1 MRWRHARMLL
11 LLGSLLTGLLG
22 CSQVKST
29 LAPVG
34 SAISK
39 AASPLRSLGH
49 RVTGRDPNVPSTEV
63 SATAAISAEE
73 AFQTDVEA
81 AIRQRFE
88 PVATDL
94 CRQLLALFTPMEGYV
109 VSVEGERVLLDL
121 GKGESLQ
128 VGQVLEVVRKGAVY
142 RHPLNY
148 TVLGESEEMVGKV
161 EVREVAEKLSIARL
175 LEAAN
180 GTTVRPGD
188 RVRVSAR
195 KITLAL
201 PPLRNATSS
210 QVSLAGLAHSLQ
222 TALDQSGR
230 FEVVPAEQLRS
241 TLKLP
246 TMTAE
251 LLSLPANLAHLQER
265 WPGSYLLTGV
275 ITPSEE
281 GLSLAVSVIAPRT
294 QHTWRLVSKSFP
306 AEQPKAAP
314 SAEIPPAS
322 RAGK

>member
-1 MRWRHARMLL
+1 MLL
-11 LLGSLLTGLLG
+11 LLGILLTGLLG

-34 SAISK
+34 SAINK

-49 RVTGRDPNVPSTEV
+49 TLTGRDPNVPTAEV

-73 AFQTDVEA
+73 AFQTDLEA
-81 AIRQRFE
+81 ATRQRFE

-94 CRQLLALFTPMEGYV
+94 SRQLLALFTPMEGYV
-109 VSVEGERVLLDL
+109 VSVESERVLLDL
-121 GKGESLQ
+121 AKGESLQ

-148 TVLGESEEMVGKV
+148 TVLGEAEEMVGRV

-175 LEAAN
+175 VETAN
-180 GTTVRPGD
+180 GATVRPGD

-210 QVSLAGLAHSLQ
+210 PVNLTVLAQSLQ

-246 TMTAE
+246 NVTAE
-251 LLSLPANLAHLQER
+251 LLSLPANFARLRER
-265 WPGSYLLTGV
+265 WPNGYLLTGM
-275 ITPSEE
+275 ITPSGE
-281 GLSLAVSVIAPRT
+281 GLSLAVSVIAPQT
-294 QHTWRLVSKSFP
+294 QHTWKLVSKPFP

-314 SAEIPPAS
+314 STEIPPAS